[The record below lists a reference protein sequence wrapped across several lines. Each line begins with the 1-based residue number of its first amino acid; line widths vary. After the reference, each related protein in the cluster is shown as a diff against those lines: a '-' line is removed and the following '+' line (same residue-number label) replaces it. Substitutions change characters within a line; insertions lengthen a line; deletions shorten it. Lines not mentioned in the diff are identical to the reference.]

1 MTEVRPS
8 GTFTDICGRAAA
20 TARPAMLARNRATG
34 MCRFQRERFG
44 TAARTSATSEK
55 RTACL
60 RLRRSCQR

>member
-1 MTEVRPS
+1 MTDVRLS

-20 TARPAMLARNRATG
+20 SPSPAMLRRNRATG
-34 MCRFQRERFG
+34 MCRFQRDRFG